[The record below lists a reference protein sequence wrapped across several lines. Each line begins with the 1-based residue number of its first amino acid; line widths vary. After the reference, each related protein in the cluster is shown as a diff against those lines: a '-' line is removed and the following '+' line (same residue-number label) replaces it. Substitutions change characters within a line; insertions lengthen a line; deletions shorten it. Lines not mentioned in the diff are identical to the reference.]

1 MSSAPIPQ
9 QRLVSAGYSLA
20 GVALLVLFV
29 EVIARLGVAG
39 TAWPSLA
46 EVYEF
51 LQDDRQRSTVWRN
64 TLVTLES
71 AARGLLIGTVVAV
84 ATGAVSALI
93 PLLRPG
99 LDRFAAIVNAV
110 PLVALA
116 PLFITTVGREDSP
129 AVVAAIGV
137 GFVVFVATTSGLAN
151 ASQTHHDVFTVLG
164 STRIRRFSRLQLPQ
178 ALPSIVD
185 GLVLAAPT
193 AVLGAT
199 IGEWFGA
206 PSGLGMMIVSAFQSA
221 NIPQLWAVALAAT
234 AMALI
239 AYFAFL
245 SLQRITIRRFS

>member
-1 MSSAPIPQ
+1 MNTRKLTKASYM
-9 QRLVSAGYSLA
+9 VS
-20 GVALLVLFV
+20 GVVLLVVAV
-29 EVIARLGVAG
+29 EVIARLGIAG
-39 TAWPSLA
+39 TAWPSLV

-51 LQDDRQRSTVWRN
+51 LGDERQRSTLWRN

-71 AARGLLIGTVVAV
+71 SATGLVMGTIIAV
-84 ATGAVSALI
+84 LAGAVSALVPI
-93 PLLRPG
+93 LRPG

-129 AVVAAIGV
+129 AVVAAMGV
-137 GFVVFVATTSGLAN
+137 GFVVFVSTTSGLAN
-151 ASQTHHDVFTVLG
+151 ASRTHHDVLTVLG
-164 STRIRRFSRLQLPQ
+164 ANRFRRFARLQLPQ

-221 NIPQLWAVALAAT
+221 NIPQLWAVALSAT

-239 AYFAFL
+239 AYFIFIAV
-245 SLQRITIRRFS
+245 QRATVRRFT

>member
-1 MSSAPIPQ
+1 MNTRKLTQ
-9 QRLVSAGYSLA
+9 AGYMIS
-20 GVALLVLFV
+20 GVALLVLTV
-29 EVIARLGVAG
+29 EVIARLGIAG
-39 TAWPSLA
+39 TAWPSLV

-51 LQDDRQRSTVWRN
+51 LGDERQRSTLWRN

-71 AARGLLIGTVVAV
+71 SATGLVLGTGIAV
-84 ATGAVSALI
+84 FAGAVSALVPI
-93 PLLRPG
+93 LRPG

-129 AVVAAIGV
+129 AVVAAMGV
-137 GFVVFVATTSGLAN
+137 GFVVFVSTTSGLAN

-164 STRIRRFSRLQLPQ
+164 ANRLRRFARLQLPQ

-221 NIPQLWAVALAAT
+221 NIPQLWAVALSAT

-239 AYFAFL
+239 AYFVFIV
-245 SLQRITIRRFS
+245 LQRATVRRFT